1 MKLTPEQV
9 AHVAKLARLELTAE
23 EALKHQQQLS
33 QVLEAF
39 EALSKLDT
47 TQVLPT
53 YHVNLE
59 HTTLR
64 DDVAEPALSVDD
76 ALANAPERSGDS
88 FEVPKVIE

>member
-1 MKLTPEQV
+1 VKLTEEQVRHVANLARLTLTPE
-9 AHVAKLARLELTAE
+9 E
-23 EALKHQQQLS
+23 EVKHQGQLS
-33 QVLEAF
+33 QVLDAF

-47 TQVLPT
+47 SQVLPT

-64 DDVAEPALSVDD
+64 EDAAEPALSIDE
-76 ALANAPERSGDS
+76 ALANAPARSGDS